1 MDNFRIKTIK
11 KCIEWLAVVA
21 LILGSFNDFGLKAFA
36 NLEQEEN
43 FCMDKMNNL
52 PIDEDFLTEA
62 TKLPNVDE
70 LDESRIEPIVH
81 MNDTV
86 EQVVLNEKSCYDK
99 IFQEVE
105 KLKQTAKNSQSYLKK
120 EDACLPE
127 KMRLANEIYRWVA
140 TNIRADHESFESVK
154 NDEQVYVKPQ
164 DEYFVYD
171 QRLGFCEGYARLV
184 NLMMRMA
191 DIPCIY
197 VASINGPAEN
207 YGHAFNAVYIEDT
220 CADRKGWTLLDAAN
234 AWPGGFDRYKSL
246 TKFLFGEAFFNLDF
260 FNIIMP
266 KNDDYVKNI
275 YYLLEISCEQ
285 CHNPSSEFIEEKNKK
300 IENVLKILNSD
311 EKYENCSHFKEI
323 KFFNHSGYLYFNYK
337 TDVTMIKAKEIRNE
351 EEEGFLKN
359 DFSCF
364 ETKLRE
370 YNENFMLNSDIIYNL
385 LLLTGLE
392 KLDLNQ
398 ENMAELKNIKFGF
411 EESLRDGHEFLY
423 AYCGK
428 KPNAVANNINE
439 TDQKNQN
446 SYYFKEKF
454 EEFFPAFYNSKQS
467 FKDAN
472 MRIIKKSFHKIS
484 TFEIDI
490 GNINTPILLGESHE
504 GNARL
509 DLNCQV
515 DMDISCFSSLSPDE
529 QKKQID
535 EIKQTLKM
543 LNVFDDRI
551 ECGGL
556 FQINNKYGITVNIP
570 GCIEK
575 LKLHGNISIDIGAS
589 DELIEI
595 DTTDSEIYDFEDGIL
610 YEKFD
615 GKRGKEIARTKKNPV
630 KI

>member
-1 MDNFRIKTIK
+1 MDNFKIKAIK

-21 LILGSFNDFGLKAFA
+21 LIVGSFHDSGLKALA

-70 LDESRIEPIVH
+70 LDESRLETVVH

-86 EQVVLNEKSCYDK
+86 EQIVLNEKSCYDK

-105 KLKQTAKNSQSYLKK
+105 KLKQISKNSQSDLKK
-120 EDACLPE
+120 EDAYLPE

-154 NDEQVYVKPQ
+154 NDEQIYVKPQ

-197 VASINGPAEN
+197 VASINGPTEN
-207 YGHAFNAVYIEDT
+207 YSHAFNAVYIEDT

-234 AWPGGFDRYKSL
+234 AWPEGFDRYKSL
-246 TKFLFGEAFFNLDF
+246 TKFLFGEAFFSLDF

-275 YYLLEISCEQ
+275 YYSLEISYEQ

-300 IENVLKILNSD
+300 IEDVLKILNSD
-311 EKYENCSHFKEI
+311 EKYGNCSHFKEI

-337 TDVTMIKAKEIRNE
+337 TDVTMTKAKEIQDE
-351 EEEGFLKN
+351 EKEGLLKN
-359 DFSCF
+359 EFSCF
-364 ETKLRE
+364 EAKLTE
-370 YNENFMLNSDIIYNL
+370 YNENFMVDSDILCNI
-385 LLLTGLE
+385 LLTELE
-392 KLDLNQ
+392 KLDLNH
-398 ENMAELKNIKFGF
+398 ENMAASKNIKFG
-411 EESLRDGHEFLY
+411 
-423 AYCGK
+423 
-428 KPNAVANNINE
+428 
-439 TDQKNQN
+439 
-446 SYYFKEKF
+446 F

-490 GNINTPILLGESHE
+490 RNINTPILLGESHE

-529 QKKQID
+529 QKKQLD
-535 EIKQTLKM
+535 EIKQTLKT
-543 LNVFDDRI
+543 LNVFDNRI
-551 ECGGL
+551 ECGDL
-556 FQINNKYGITVNIP
+556 FQIDNKYGITVNIP

-575 LKLHGNISIDIGAS
+575 LKLHGNISIDIGDA

-595 DTTDSEIYDFEDGIL
+595 DTTNSKIYDFEDGIL

-615 GKRGKEIARTKKNPV
+615 GKRGKEIARTKKNPM